1 MAMKLMPPAQ
11 VEGGAPG
18 TEARL
23 SDDDARREAPATR
36 SADIRGRN
44 QVLVRC
50 SRPAQKDRAD
60 FVTEWDPRL
69 G

>member
-1 MAMKLMPPAQ
+1 MAMKLLPPAQ

-23 SDDDARREAPATR
+23 SDDDARGSAPATR

-44 QVLVRC
+44 QVPVPC
-50 SRPAQKDRAD
+50 SRPDQKDHAD